1 MDMESSLSKEEIEMY
16 RRWYAESEPYTEKEI
31 DAIPFDGDLDYM
43 KLKAWRAKT
52 LLEWNGIPLVADDD

>member
-1 MDMESSLSKEEIEMY
+1 MY